1 MTEHT
6 FALPESFVP
15 EEFLTSPKLWRRQD
29 DARYFISLILTK
41 TARRDV
47 DERGLVRLH
56 AKHLESIMYQETYSK
71 VIAALRL
78 GGAVERFPYQVGE
91 KSFGFRLSARF
102 VGDKH
107 VRVPATDR
115 RLIARLNAF
124 HAQAAVER
132 DSRMKPV
139 HRVLAERQTRLQIHG
154 DEARRILAE
163 LPSSCNP
170 FDVQGTLIS
179 DIERGEFHCNVGR
192 YGRFTN
198 NITSLKREL
207 RDTLHAEGEPLAS
220 VDIACAQPAL
230 LGKII
235 ATMTTA
241 GHEPT
246 RTGGRRKG
254 GEQSKGKYDPSVQDF
269 LSLVQSG
276 QFYDFMAERLRES
289 GISREEFKRRFLCDV
304 LAKKGRYPSEV
315 ETVFREL
322 FPPVYRFIR
331 DVNRDGREHAN
342 LVRRLQSEEAG
353 FVIETVAADL
363 VQRHRSMLVVTLHDA
378 IFTTVNEVPNVVQA
392 FHRGFERNG
401 FQMSLKIA

>member
-1 MTEHT
+1 M
-6 FALPESFVP
+6 
-15 EEFLTSPKLWRRQD
+15 
-29 DARYFISLILTK
+29 
-41 TARRDV
+41 
-47 DERGLVRLH
+47 
-56 AKHLESIMYQETYSK
+56 
-71 VIAALRL
+71 
-78 GGAVERFPYQVGE
+78 
-91 KSFGFRLSARF
+91 
-102 VGDKH
+102 
-107 VRVPATDR
+107 
-115 RLIARLNAF
+115 
-124 HAQAAVER
+124 
-132 DSRMKPV
+132 
-139 HRVLAERQTRLQIHG
+139 
-154 DEARRILAE
+154 
-163 LPSSCNP
+163 
-170 FDVQGTLIS
+170 
-179 DIERGEFHCNVGR
+179 
-192 YGRFTN
+192 
-198 NITSLKREL
+198 